1 VLVKFHLAQYP
12 IANKENFGAC
22 EVPKNYSGKPFAVIY
37 WLLQR
42 PGYRFRKST
51 MIWMSAVNPKMYF

>member
-1 VLVKFHLAQYP
+1 LAKCP
-12 IANKENFGAC
+12 IANNENFDIC
-22 EVPKNYSGKPFAVIY
+22 EIPENDPDKLFAVID
-37 WLLQR
+37 WLLKR